1 MFKNNLMIAWRNIKK
16 SKAYS
21 ALNILGLA
29 AGMAV
34 FILIMLFVRTEI
46 SYDRYHAN
54 APNIYRVIMDPG
66 FTQMESNLWAN
77 TPAPLAPTLAQDLP
91 EVQSAARIHF
101 SSNVLI
107 SFGDKQFL
115 EKQFC
120 GADSQI
126 FEIFTFPF
134 VLGDRTT
141 ALQDPYSVALSERE
155 ARRLFGDEDPIGRTI
170 LYSIRS
176 KSHEFKVTGVF
187 RDIPA
192 NSHFVL
198 DIVVPFETLA
208 KIQGR
213 DLAQWDDSYLYTY
226 VLLKNG
232 TDMRAMEHK
241 LSTAIKKHGSEY
253 TYALQSLTGIH
264 LRSRINAEI
273 SPNGDARFVL
283 LFASIAV
290 LVLVIA
296 CLNYM
301 NLATARSFKRVK
313 EVGLRKV
320 VGASKGGIVRQ
331 FLGESMGLT
340 FIALILAMG
349 LVLAVLPPFRTFVER
364 ELAFDPFR
372 NVGLMS
378 GLIFLAAVVGAVAG
392 SYPAFFVSG
401 FRPISALKGTGASR
415 DKGRGFRNA
424 LIVFQ
429 FAASIALIICAVGV
443 RSQLRYIRNAD
454 LGYERGPILVLSTPR
469 SIRTNLEAF
478 KTELK
483 RDSAVLS
490 VASSSNLPNNV
501 DSTTSSDW
509 LGKPDIRLNVLEAD
523 YDFVGLYGLK
533 LAGGRSF
540 SRDFP
545 SDSGGAFLINEAAQK
560 ALDWD
565 DPIGRDFFHRGNR
578 DMAGKIVGVVKDFHL
593 QSLHFPITPLYIYLN
608 PNIRQYVSIKIRN
621 ENFSATIAFVKN
633 TWERFAPEYPFEY
646 SFFDDVFDQAYRIE
660 RRFGTIFNAFAGLA
674 ILIACLGLLGL
685 ASFAAEQKTKEIG
698 IRKVLGASSTEIVAM
713 FSREFIKWVVAA
725 NLIAWPIGFFAMRAW
740 LQNFAYRTSLTVPM
754 FLGAALAALAIA
766 VVVISL
772 QTYRAAAA
780 NPVDSLRHE

>member
-1 MFKNNLMIAWRNIKK
+1 MFKNNLIIAWRNVKK

-21 ALNILGLA
+21 ALNIFGLA

-34 FILIMLFVRTEI
+34 FILIMLYVRYEL

-66 FTQMESNLWAN
+66 YTQMESNFWAN
-77 TPAPLAPTLAQDLP
+77 TPAPLAPTLVRDLP
-91 EVQSAARIHF
+91 EVQAAMRIHF

-120 GADSQI
+120 GADSRI
-126 FEIFTFPF
+126 FEIFSFPF

-141 ALQDPYSVALSERE
+141 ALKDPFSVALSERE
-155 ARRLFGDEDPIGRTI
+155 ARRFFGDEDPIGRTI
-170 LYSIRS
+170 LYSIRTQNY
-176 KSHEFKVTGVF
+176 EFKVTGVF

-232 TDMRAMEHK
+232 TDTRAMERK
-241 LSTAIKKHGSEY
+241 LSTDMKKHGSEY

-264 LRSRINAEI
+264 LHSRINGEI
-273 SPNGDARFVL
+273 SPSGDARFVL
-283 LFASIAV
+283 LFASIAF

-296 CLNYM
+296 CINYM
-301 NLATARSFKRVK
+301 NLATARSLKRVK

-320 VGASKGGIVRQ
+320 VGASKGQIVHQ

-340 FIALILAMG
+340 FIALILAVG
-349 LVLAVLPPFRTFVER
+349 LVLAALPPFRTFVER
-364 ELAFDPFR
+364 EIAFNPFR
-372 NVGLMS
+372 DVGLMS
-378 GLIFLAAVVGAVAG
+378 GLILLAATVGAVAG

-401 FRPISALKGTGASR
+401 FRPVSTLKGTGASR
-415 DKGRGFRNA
+415 DKRRGLRNI
-424 LIVFQ
+424 LIVIQ
-429 FAASIALIICAVGV
+429 FTASIALILCAVGIQ
-443 RSQLRYIRNAD
+443 SQLRYIRNAD
-454 LGYERGPILVLSTPR
+454 MGYEREQILVLSTPK
-469 SIRTNLEAF
+469 SIRTSIEAF

-483 RDSAVLS
+483 QHSAVLC

-501 DSTTSSDW
+501 NSTTTAGW
-509 LGKPDIRLNVLEAD
+509 LGKPNIRINVLEAD
-523 YDFVGLYGLK
+523 FDFVGLYGLK

-540 SRDFP
+540 SYDFP

-578 DMAGKIVGVVKDFHL
+578 ETAGKIVGVVKDFHL
-593 QSLHFPITPLYIYLN
+593 QSLRFPITPLYIFLN
-608 PNIRQYVSIKIRN
+608 PKIRQYVSIKIRN
-621 ENFSATIAFVKN
+621 ENFPATIAFVKK
-633 TWERFAPEYPFEY
+633 TWERFAPEYPFAY
-646 SFFDDVFDQAYRIE
+646 SFFDDVFDRAYRTE
-660 RRFGTIFNAFAGLA
+660 QRFGTIFNAFAGLA
-674 ILIACLGLLGL
+674 VLIACLGLLGL
-685 ASFAAEQKTKEIG
+685 ASFAAEQKTREIG

-740 LQNFAYRTSLTVPM
+740 LRNFAYRTSLTVPM
-754 FLGAALAALAIA
+754 FLGSAMATLIIA
-766 VVVISL
+766 VAVISL
-772 QTYRAAAA
+772 RTYRAAAA
-780 NPVDSLRHE
+780 NPADSLRHD